1 MHGLLESERAAVK
14 QPFLM
19 IDSSSR
25 RVFSQQSC
33 ESTPTCILML
43 HKSSQVPR
51 NTTHSAPLLRF
62 ADIWGEA
69 FVRSRIHGGLFSASS
84 LPNTIIPEFLS
95 TFQQPLF
102 QMNDSVARSWKRAA
116 NFWGTCMRHMVMMPK
131 CGWII
136 EKDVD
141 LGVKSDVYKC

>member
-43 HKSSQVPR
+43 HKSSQVPQTQHIQPHCSYLLIFEGR
-51 NTTHSAPLLRF
+51 PSYVCAFMMVFSLQAVRKYDHS
-62 ADIWGEA
+62 W
-69 FVRSRIHGGLFSASS
+69 V
-84 LPNTIIPEFLS
+84 FLS

-116 NFWGTCMRHMVMMPK
+116 NFRGTWTRHVPK

-141 LGVKSDVYKC
+141 VGANSDVNKC